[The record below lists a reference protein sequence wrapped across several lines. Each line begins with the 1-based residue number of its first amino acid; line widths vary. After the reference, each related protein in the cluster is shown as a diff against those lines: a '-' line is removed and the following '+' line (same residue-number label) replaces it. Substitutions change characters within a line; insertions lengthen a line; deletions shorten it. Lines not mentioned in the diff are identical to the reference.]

1 MLHGVTYGVAPRGVS
16 LHGSRIGVALSERAL
31 RGVAPGRLLISPCR
45 LLISL
50 TLLGVL
56 LRYAQIR
63 AASERAAAARVARSS
78 RSSSAMRPASALC
91 SLGAPT
97 PAGAHPPPRVPP
109 FESAGGRSV
118 NTPASRGADG

>member
-1 MLHGVTYGVAPRGVS
+1 
-16 LHGSRIGVALSERAL
+16 
-31 RGVAPGRLLISPCR
+31 

-78 RSSSAMRPASALC
+78 RS
-91 SLGAPT
+91 
-97 PAGAHPPPRVPP
+97 
-109 FESAGGRSV
+109 
-118 NTPASRGADG
+118 